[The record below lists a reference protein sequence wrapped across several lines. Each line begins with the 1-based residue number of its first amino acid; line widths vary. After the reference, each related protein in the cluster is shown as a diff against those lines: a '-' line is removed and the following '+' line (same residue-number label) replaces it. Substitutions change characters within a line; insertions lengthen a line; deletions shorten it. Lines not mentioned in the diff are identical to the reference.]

1 MVIESH
7 IENFISNKVI
17 DRLLNKPKFI
27 EFGCVVIEIFDILS
41 TAIIFATHC
50 IYYCIHRINSLCNN
64 SHHRELPSCLCA

>member
-17 DRLLNKPKFI
+17 DQLLNKPKFI
-27 EFGCVVIEIFDILS
+27 EFECVIIEIFDILS

-50 IYYCIHRINSLCNN
+50 ILYIHKVFLD
-64 SHHRELPSCLCA
+64 LKF